1 MKLQG
6 NQISRDWTV
15 RHEGRTF
22 YVNFTDSD
30 TPTLALSNRDNW
42 EIWEQTAE
50 GREELDIYV
59 FKNDAAKK
67 RRTARNNF
75 EIMKK
80 LIRFCIENW
89 DTGFLQ
95 EVRGQLL
102 EQKAGLETS

>member
-6 NQISRDWTV
+6 NRISRDWTV

-30 TPTLALSNRDNW
+30 TQTLALSNRDNW
-42 EIWEQTAE
+42 EVWEQTAE

-59 FKNDAAKK
+59 FKNDSLETRKK
-67 RRTARNNF
+67 ARNNF

-89 DTGFLQ
+89 DSGFLQ
-95 EVRGQLL
+95 EVKGQLL
-102 EQKAGLETS
+102 EQKQALESP

>member
-6 NQISRDWTV
+6 NRISRDWTV

-22 YVNFTDSD
+22 HVNFTDSD

-59 FKNDAAKK
+59 FKSDSLETRKK
-67 RRTARNNF
+67 AESNF

-80 LIRFCIENW
+80 LIRVCIENW
-89 DTGFLQ
+89 DNGFLQ
-95 EVRGQLL
+95 EVKGRLL
-102 EQKAGLETS
+102 EQKEALESS